1 MTEEMSMKRI
11 AIVALALTIAGLAG
25 QAQSGASAEKDAV
38 AAAAMDYLVALYEA
52 KPELVARSV
61 HTDLS
66 KRGYFRKK
74 GETTFSS
81 APMSY
86 QQLYDLA
93 GTWNKDGKRPVAT
106 APKDVVVY
114 EVLNQT
120 ASAKV
125 TALWGIDY
133 MHLAKYEG
141 KWKIVNI
148 LWQEPPQ

>member
-1 MTEEMSMKRI
+1 MKRI
-11 AIVALALTIAGLAG
+11 ALLSLVGMIVGFTGH
-25 QAQSGASAEKDAV
+25 AQSPANAEKEAV
-38 AAAAMDYLVALYEA
+38 AAAAMDYLVALYQA
-52 KPELVARSV
+52 KPELIARSV

-66 KRGYFRKK
+66 KRGYYKKK
-74 GETTFSS
+74 GETAFTS

-86 QQLYDLA
+86 QQLFDLA
-93 GTWNKDGKRPVAT
+93 GSWNKDGKRPVAT
-106 APKDVVVY
+106 APKEVVVY

-133 MHLAKYEG
+133 MHLAKYDG

>member
-1 MTEEMSMKRI
+1 MKRL
-11 AIVALALTIAGLAG
+11 AMLALGLTVAGFTGHAQG
-25 QAQSGASAEKDAV
+25 QAKAEKEAV

-52 KPELVARSV
+52 KPELIARSV

-66 KRGYFRKK
+66 KRGYYRKK
-74 GETTFSS
+74 GETTFTST
-81 APMSY
+81 PMSY
-86 QQLYDLA
+86 QQLFDLA
-93 GTWNKDGKRPVAT
+93 GTWNKDGKRPVAA

-133 MHLAKYEG
+133 MHLAKYDG

>member
-1 MTEEMSMKRI
+1 MKRI
-11 AIVALALTIAGLAG
+11 AMLALMGTIVGFTG
-25 QAQSGASAEKDAV
+25 HAQSPANAEKDAV
-38 AAAAMDYLVALYEA
+38 VAAAMDYLVALYEA
-52 KPELVARSV
+52 RPELIARSV

-66 KRGYFRKK
+66 KRGYYKKK
-74 GETTFSS
+74 GEATFTS

-86 QQLYDLA
+86 QQLFDLA
-93 GTWNKDGKRPVAT
+93 GSWNKDGKRPVAT
-106 APKDVVVY
+106 APKEVVVY

-133 MHLAKYEG
+133 MHLAKYDG

>member
-1 MTEEMSMKRI
+1 MQRLMMF
-11 AIVALALTIAGLAG
+11 ALAVGLAG
-25 QAQSGASAEKDAV
+25 GVSVPGYAQSDAAAEKEAV
-38 AAAAMDYLVALYEA
+38 RAAAMDYLDALYQA
-52 KPELVARSV
+52 KPELIARSV

-66 KRGYFRKK
+66 KRGYYRKQ
-74 GETTFSS
+74 GATEFTS

-86 QQLYDLA
+86 QQLFDLA
-93 GTWNKDGKRPVAT
+93 GTWNKDGKRAVDK

-133 MHLAKYEG
+133 MHLAKYDG

-148 LWQEPPQ
+148 LWQEPPAK